1 MAGSSSLLRS
11 AASRRTAIQNE
22 QNRIA
27 DMEWGLSAKTA
38 DDLAI
43 YNQHYGNALLRAG
56 SSEKISI
63 QNKITTATRSFR
75 TGEIQRSS
83 IDVLEGSSTNQS
95 KQDLLVGF
103 YKDAISNGDMNQAQ
117 SLRLQIDNLQNT
129 IINEQKSQM
138 NLATQA
144 FNNGYT
150 DAKAYVSDLLNG
162 SASPFSD
169 PKITIDNLNN
179 DFRTSGIQLDK
190 KIKEVSTK
198 YGLKNVAS
206 YDDMMLSI
214 ATNTI
219 NSIKTLR
226 DSYPAGTSQY
236 NELDNKYITA
246 STQPVFSYP
255 GKGGKDLKV
264 SFSDISDSVKSAQ
277 TGNTGR
283 FGIAFDESGKPY
295 MAENS
300 ISQWET
306 SVDASGNTQIL
317 PKWVNEN
324 VQKRQDATI
333 VNKYGVV
340 NATGLSNLP
349 KGGADFTMVTADIG
363 QGSKSIGQGPKSYA
377 LKNGELFDINSQGV
391 IQGKAVAKMNDPNVL
406 NLEQQYLSPVEAL
419 RQLSAQ
425 GDTGY
430 SVNDNGQLLVD
441 TQAGKIPF
449 DWQVD
454 ERGNV
459 SFVDSTV
466 GQVYT
471 IDTATG
477 AFHTASGDAK
487 LTALENNR
495 IQSLAQTGQDSTGAF
510 AKSQQLIQ
518 PSDGGSS
525 MLMGA
530 DQLRNQLANQ
540 RTVSLAQQ
548 AGTQSQL
555 NTLPTTPLR
564 VAPIP
569 QPTTPLAVQQ
579 VPQPTTPLKVTTTA
593 QSNAPLSVYQAP
605 ITATAGQKP
614 LGVTT
619 TPQQNVSVDKKYLT
633 IPGLSF

>member
-11 AASRRTAIQNE
+11 AASRRAAIQNE
-22 QNRIA
+22 KNRIA

-43 YNQHYGNALLRAG
+43 YNLHYNDASLRA
-56 SSEKISI
+56 SSSDKISI
-63 QNKITTATRSFR
+63 QNKITTATRAFR

-83 IDVLEGSSTNQS
+83 IDVLEGTSTNSS
-95 KQDLLVGF
+95 KQDLLIGF
-103 YKDAISNGDMNQAQ
+103 YKEAVANGDMNQAQ

-129 IINEQKSQM
+129 IISEQKAQM

-169 PKITIDNLNN
+169 PRITINNLNN
-179 DFRTSGIQLDK
+179 DFRTSGTQLAK
-190 KIKEVSTK
+190 TIKDVSDK
-198 YGLKNVAS
+198 YGLKNIAS
-206 YDDMMLSI
+206 YDDLMLNI

-219 NSIKTLR
+219 SSIKTLR
-226 DSYPAGTSQY
+226 DSYPVGTNEY
-236 NELDNKYITA
+236 AELDNKYITA
-246 STQPVFSYP
+246 STQPVFAYP
-255 GKGGKDLKV
+255 GKNGQDLKM
-264 SFSDISDSVKSAQ
+264 SFSDIKDTVDSAQ
-277 TGNTGR
+277 TGHTGR
-283 FGIAFDESGKPY
+283 FSIAFDKMGKPY
-295 MAENS
+295 MLENQ

-306 SVDASGNTQIL
+306 SIDANGNPQIL

-324 VQKRQDATI
+324 VQSRQDA
-333 VNKYGVV
+333 NMANRYGMI
-340 NATGLSNLP
+340 NMTGLSNLP
-349 KGGADFTMVTADIG
+349 KGGADYTMVSADIG
-363 QGSKSIGQGPKSYA
+363 QGTKSYA
-377 LKNGELFDINSQGV
+377 LKDGELFEVNSQGV
-391 IQGKAVAKMNDPNVL
+391 IGSKSVAKMTDPNVQ

-425 GDTGY
+425 GNTGY
-430 SVNDNGQLLVD
+430 RVNDTGQLLVD
-441 TQAGKIPF
+441 TQAGTVTVP

-471 IDTATG
+471 IDTSNG
-477 AFHTASGDAK
+477 AMHTASGDAK

-495 IQSLAQTGQDSTGAF
+495 IQALAQTGQDSTGAF

-525 MLMGA
+525 ILMGA

-540 RTVSLAQQ
+540 RTTSLAQQ
-548 AGTQSQL
+548 ASTQSQL
-555 NTLPTTPLR
+555 NTLPSTPLR

-579 VPQPTTPLKVTTTA
+579 VPQPTSPLKVA
-593 QSNAPLSVYQAP
+593 PISQPSKPLSVYQAP

>member
-11 AASRRTAIQNE
+11 AASRRAAIQNE

-38 DDLAI
+38 DDLVV
-43 YNQHYGNALLRAG
+43 YTQHYDNASLTAN
-56 SSEKISI
+56 SSQKISI
-63 QNKITTATRSFR
+63 QNKVTTATRAFKA
-75 TGEIQRSS
+75 GEIQRFS
-83 IDVLEGSSTNQS
+83 IDVLEGNSTNQS
-95 KQDLLVGF
+95 KQDLLIGF

-129 IINEQKSQM
+129 IISEQKAQM

-150 DAKAYVSDLLNG
+150 DAKAYVSDLMDG

-179 DFRTSGIQLDK
+179 DFRTSGIQLAD
-190 KIKEVSTK
+190 KIKEVSDK

-206 YDDMMLSI
+206 YDDMMLNI

-219 NSIKTLR
+219 SSIKTLR

-236 NELDNKYITA
+236 NELDNKYIAA

-295 MAENS
+295 MSENS

-306 SVDASGNTQIL
+306 SVDANGNMQIL

-324 VQKRQDATI
+324 VQKRQDATMAK
-333 VNKYGVV
+333 KYGAV

-363 QGSKSIGQGPKSYA
+363 QGSKSYA
-377 LKNGELFDINSQGV
+377 LKDGELFDINDQGV
-391 IQGKAVAKMNDPNVL
+391 IQGKKVAKMNDANVL

-425 GDTGY
+425 GNMGY

-495 IQSLAQTGQDSTGAF
+495 IQSLAQTGQDKMGAF
-510 AKSQQLIQ
+510 GKSQELIQ
-518 PSDGGSS
+518 PSNGSS

-530 DQLRNQLANQ
+530 DNLRNQLANQ
-540 RTVSLAQQ
+540 RTTSLAQQ
-548 AGTQSQL
+548 AGTQAQL
-555 NTLPTTPLR
+555 NTLPTTQLK

-579 VPQPTTPLKVTTTA
+579 VPQPTTPLKVTSTA
-593 QSNAPLSVYQAP
+593 QPNAPLSVYQAP

-619 TPQQNVSVDKKYLT
+619 TPQQNVSVNQKYLT
-633 IPGLSF
+633 LPGLSF

>member
-11 AASRRTAIQNE
+11 AASRRAAIQNE
-22 QNRIA
+22 KNRIA

-43 YNQHYGNALLRAG
+43 YNLHYNDASLRAN
-56 SSEKISI
+56 SSDKISI
-63 QNKITTATRSFR
+63 QNKITTATRAFR

-83 IDVLEGSSTNQS
+83 IDVLEGTSTNYS
-95 KQDLLVGF
+95 KQDLLIGF
-103 YKDAISNGDMNQAQ
+103 YKEAVANGDMNQAQ

-129 IINEQKSQM
+129 IISEQKAQM

-169 PKITIDNLNN
+169 PRITIDNLNN
-179 DFRTSGIQLDK
+179 DFRTSGTQLAIT
-190 KIKEVSTK
+190 IKDVSDK
-198 YGLKNVAS
+198 YGLKNIAS
-206 YDDMMLSI
+206 YDDLMLNI

-219 NSIKTLR
+219 SSIKTLR
-226 DSYPAGTSQY
+226 DSYPAGTNEY
-236 NELDNKYITA
+236 AELDNKYITA
-246 STQPVFSYP
+246 STQPVFAYP
-255 GKGGKDLKV
+255 GKNGQDLKM
-264 SFSDISDSVKSAQ
+264 SFSDIKDTVDSAQ
-277 TGNTGR
+277 TGHTGR
-283 FGIAFDESGKPY
+283 FSIAFDKMGKPY
-295 MAENS
+295 MLENQ

-306 SVDASGNTQIL
+306 SIDANGNPQIL

-324 VQKRQDATI
+324 VQSRQDA
-333 VNKYGVV
+333 NLANRYGMI
-340 NATGLSNLP
+340 NMTGLSNLA
-349 KGGADFTMVTADIG
+349 KGGADYTMVSADIG
-363 QGSKSIGQGPKSYA
+363 KGTKSYA
-377 LKNGELFDINSQGV
+377 LKNGELFEVNPQGV
-391 IQGKAVAKMNDPNVL
+391 IEGKSVAKMTDPNVQ

-425 GDTGY
+425 GNTGY
-430 SVNDNGQLLVD
+430 RVNDTGQLLVD
-441 TQAGKIPF
+441 TQAGTITVP

-471 IDTATG
+471 IDTSNG
-477 AFHTASGDAK
+477 AMHTASGDAK

-495 IQSLAQTGQDSTGAF
+495 IQALAQTGQDSTGAF

-540 RTVSLAQQ
+540 RTTSLAQQ
-548 AGTQSQL
+548 ASTQSQL
-555 NTLPTTPLR
+555 NTLPSTPLR

-579 VPQPTTPLKVTTTA
+579 VPQPTSPLKVA
-593 QSNAPLSVYQAP
+593 PISQPSKPLSVYQAP

>member
-11 AASRRTAIQNE
+11 AASRRAAIQNE
-22 QNRIA
+22 KNRIA

-43 YNQHYGNALLRAG
+43 YNLHYNDALLRAN
-56 SSEKISI
+56 SSNKISI
-63 QNKITTATRSFR
+63 QNKITTATRAFR

-83 IDVLEGSSTNQS
+83 IDVLEGTSTNYS
-95 KQDLLVGF
+95 KQDLLIGF
-103 YKDAISNGDMNQAQ
+103 YKEAVANGDMNQAQ

-129 IINEQKSQM
+129 IISEQKAQM

-169 PKITIDNLNN
+169 PRITINNLNN
-179 DFRTSGIQLDK
+179 DFRTGGTQLAK
-190 KIKEVSTK
+190 TIKDVSDK
-198 YGLKNVAS
+198 YGIKNIAS
-206 YDDMMLSI
+206 YDDLMLNI

-219 NSIKTLR
+219 SSIKTLR
-226 DSYPAGTSQY
+226 DSYPAGTNEY
-236 NELDNKYITA
+236 AELDNKYITA
-246 STQPVFSYP
+246 STQPVFAYP
-255 GKGGKDLKV
+255 GKDGQDLKM
-264 SFSDISDSVKSAQ
+264 SFSDIKDTVDSAQ
-277 TGNTGR
+277 TGHTGR
-283 FGIAFDESGKPY
+283 FSIAFDKMGKPY
-295 MAENS
+295 MLENQ

-306 SVDASGNTQIL
+306 SIDANGNPQIL

-324 VQKRQDATI
+324 VQNRQDAI
-333 VNKYGVV
+333 MANRYGMI
-340 NATGLSNLP
+340 NMTGLSNLA
-349 KGGADFTMVTADIG
+349 KGGADYTMVSADIG
-363 QGSKSIGQGPKSYA
+363 QGTKSYA
-377 LKNGELFDINSQGV
+377 LKNGELFEVNPQGV
-391 IQGKAVAKMNDPNVL
+391 IANKSVSKMTDPNVK

-425 GDTGY
+425 GNTGY
-430 SVNDNGQLLVD
+430 RVNDAGQLLVD
-441 TQAGKIPF
+441 TEAGTITIPS
-449 DWQVD
+449 WQVD

-471 IDTATG
+471 IDTSNG
-477 AFHTASGDAK
+477 AMHTASGDAK

-495 IQSLAQTGQDSTGAF
+495 IQALAQTGQDSTGAF

-540 RTVSLAQQ
+540 RTTSLAQQ
-548 AGTQSQL
+548 ASTQSQL
-555 NTLPTTPLR
+555 NTLPSTPLR

-579 VPQPTTPLKVTTTA
+579 VPQPTSPLKVA
-593 QSNAPLSVYQAP
+593 PISQPSKPLSVYQAP